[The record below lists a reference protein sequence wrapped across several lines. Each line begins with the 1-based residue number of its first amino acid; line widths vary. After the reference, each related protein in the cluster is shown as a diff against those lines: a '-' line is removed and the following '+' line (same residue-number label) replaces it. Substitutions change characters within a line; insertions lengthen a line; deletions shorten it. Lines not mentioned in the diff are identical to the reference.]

1 MSTPCFTDAAWQ
13 RNLPL
18 FNATLALP
26 FNRELAAGTLSRERF
41 QHYMIRMRTT
51 WWPWPQPGRGCRQAD
66 DADGGCSSPRRPK
79 RCGRGTRAA

>member
-41 QHYMIRMRTT
+41 QHYMIQAAHYLVAFGRSLAVAAAHDAGR
-51 WWPWPQPGRGCRQAD
+51 PWVLDPIGAGGLAWRG
-66 DADGGCSSPRRPK
+66 
-79 RCGRGTRAA
+79 

>member
-1 MSTPCFTDAAWQ
+1 MPVFACTMGDDRRFRAPPCGGAPGYRRNHHMSTPCFTDAAWQ

-41 QHYMIRMRTT
+41 QHY
-51 WWPWPQPGRGCRQAD
+51 GD
-66 DADGGCSSPRRPK
+66 K
-79 RCGRGTRAA
+79 R